1 MDRNLTK
8 EPTNDY
14 QALITLNKEFL
25 TFHQLPKKEG
35 LLDYSR
41 VAVEKQKQGLP
52 IFFDRLRAID
62 PSQWPVSQ
70 KINYLLVKAQ
80 LNKLD
85 FTHRVLRPWFRDP
98 CLYVYAMRAIAFA
111 YEREELPLSDED
123 LTKLHSQLK
132 AVPSF
137 LEQAKENL
145 TEGAGELVKL
155 ALRNLQEADGVGSH
169 QPFREVP
176 PAGVI
181 GWYKDLVER
190 LEKNKPELVPAGKKA
205 LEAVLSFLDW
215 LQDNQG
221 KMTAS
226 AGVGLDNYNWY
237 LKNVL
242 YMPFTAQDCLTIGD
256 RELHRSWTFLKI
268 EHNKNRNQPI
278 LEPAASKE
286 EYERRIAEADKHVRK
301 FIREEG
307 ILTIPEN
314 VRTSGHNVPWIVRPG
329 GKRNFWEEIQLR
341 DPRPDHVHAVI
352 PGHRFDALI
361 KRLDT
366 RPIRGPFRDSGRSE
380 GWATYL
386 EEMFLQAGLLDELP
400 RTREL
405 YYLFQIAR
413 AVRLRPEV
421 KMHSNDF
428 TVEDAVN
435 YMVDHTPFMDENV
448 ARVDAEIYLRRPT
461 AGISYYMGK
470 IQMDQ
475 LVHDR
480 AEQLGDKFILKEFH
494 DQFLDAGTIPLS
506 LMRWEMTGLD
516 DEVKEF
522 WT

>member
-1 MDRNLTK
+1 
-8 EPTNDY
+8 
-14 QALITLNKEFL
+14 
-25 TFHQLPKKEG
+25 
-35 LLDYSR
+35 
-41 VAVEKQKQGLP
+41 
-52 IFFDRLRAID
+52 
-62 PSQWPVSQ
+62 
-70 KINYLLVKAQ
+70 
-80 LNKLD
+80 
-85 FTHRVLRPWFRDP
+85 
-98 CLYVYAMRAIAFA
+98 
-111 YEREELPLSDED
+111 
-123 LTKLHSQLK
+123 
-132 AVPSF
+132 
-137 LEQAKENL
+137 
-145 TEGAGELVKL
+145 
-155 ALRNLQEADGVGSH
+155 
-169 QPFREVP
+169 
-176 PAGVI
+176 
-181 GWYKDLVER
+181 
-190 LEKNKPELVPAGKKA
+190 
-205 LEAVLSFLDW
+205 
-215 LQDNQG
+215 
-221 KMTAS
+221 
-226 AGVGLDNYNWY
+226 
-237 LKNVL
+237 
-242 YMPFTAQDCLTIGD
+242 MPFTAQDCLTIGD

-286 EYERRIAEADKHVRK
+286 EYKRRIAEADKHVRK
-301 FIREEG
+301 FIRDEG
-307 ILTIPEN
+307 ILTLPEN

-361 KRLDT
+361 KRIDT